1 MKSDD
6 PKKKKWRVGREGEK
20 GNQKKK
26 KGEGEPEKG
35 NVKGRSCFKHF
46 SSQKLQSPWSIPKTP
61 QFVSSWAQL

>member
-6 PKKKKWRVGREGEK
+6 PKKKKNGEWEERVRK
-20 GNQKKK
+20 GIKKK

-35 NVKGRSCFKHF
+35 NVKGRSRFKHF